1 MLKVASIRILVLGLV
16 LTVCWHCFS
25 LRAQSAAPP
34 ASPQDNPFPGEP
46 AKTRSGGQSPVV
58 QAAQPG
64 STPAAPGATTGK
76 DSDNPFPGEDP
87 NAPIIPMKPSGDF
100 GQGSDSRTPS
110 TSRAASGGEAA
121 GLDGDPVRSPDGQA
135 RVTDDRFSSSLDGV
149 KPSPEETDDARPGR
163 SDKVKTREQE
173 VKEDVDV
180 GGFYLSVKNWKAAQA
195 RFSSAFAL
203 DGENP
208 EAVWGLAEAERRL
221 ELYQESEEHY
231 KLFLSYDPD
240 GPHSREA
247 RKALD
252 QLEAAHPSLSNAT
265 KSPAAEGIPP
275 R

>member
-1 MLKVASIRILVLGLV
+1 MLILGLM
-16 LTVCWHCFS
+16 LAVCRQGFS
-25 LRAQSAAPP
+25 LRAQSATPP

-46 AKTRSGGQSPVV
+46 AKTQSGDRKP
-58 QAAQPG
+58 AAQPAPT
-64 STPAAPGATTGK
+64 SAPTPAPAGATPGK

-100 GQGSDSRTPS
+100 GPGGDSRAPS
-110 TSRAASGGEAA
+110 TSRGAGSGT
-121 GLDGDPVRSPDGQA
+121 DPDSDPVRSPDGQA
-135 RVTDDRFSSSLDGV
+135 HVTDDRFSSSLDGV
-149 KPSPEETDDARPGR
+149 KQLPEDDDTSRPGK
-163 SDKVKTREQE
+163 SAKVKTREQE

-221 ELYQESEEHY
+221 DLYREAEEHY

-252 QLEAAHPSLSNAT
+252 QLEAAHPSPSSAA
-265 KSPAAEGIPP
+265 KSPAVENMPP

>member
-1 MLKVASIRILVLGLV
+1 MWILGLALV
-16 LTVCWHCFS
+16 ISWQGFS
-25 LRAQSAAPP
+25 LRAESADPQANQ
-34 ASPQDNPFPGEP
+34 QDNPFPGEP
-46 AKTRSGGQSPVV
+46 AKTQSGGQTPAG

-64 STPAAPGATTGK
+64 STSAPTPAPAGATPAK

-87 NAPIIPMKPSGDF
+87 NAPIIPMVPNGRF
-100 GQGSDSRTPS
+100 GPGGDSRAP
-110 TSRAASGGEAA
+110 SRAAGSGADP
-121 GLDGDPVRSPDGQA
+121 DGDPVRSPDGQA
-135 RVTDDRFSSSLDGV
+135 HVTDDRFSSSLDGL
-149 KPSPEETDDARPGR
+149 KPLPEGEDTAQPGR
-163 SDKVKTREQE
+163 SAKVKTREQE

-180 GGFYLSVKNWKAAQA
+180 GGFYLSAKNWKAAQA

-221 ELYQESEEHY
+221 ELYREAEEHY
-231 KLFLSYDPD
+231 RLFLSYDPD

-252 QLEAAHPSLSNAT
+252 QLEAAHPFPTTAA
-265 KSPAAEGIPP
+265 KSPGAGNIPP